1 MSVATERGGVPRTS
15 TAAANTVV
23 TQTIAAVTGSRHY
36 LCGLVVSYSATP
48 TAGRLSIESP
58 AGSTVFDCDIV
69 GAGPTTVPIPSA
81 LMGAM
86 SQALIITLA
95 AAGAAV
101 VGKVN
106 SIVDTSA

>member
-1 MSVATERGGVPRTS
+1 MPVIERGGFPRTS

-36 LCGLVVSYSATP
+36 LRGLVVSYSAAP
-48 TAGRLSIESP
+48 TGGRVFIESP
-58 AGSTVFDCDIV
+58 SGTTIFDVDITA
-69 GAGPTTVPIPSA
+69 AGPTTVPIPSA

-86 SQALIITLA
+86 SAAMIITLA
-95 AAGAAV
+95 AGGAAV